1 MIPILYRPDEFFFL
15 SNGLGRLT
23 ECSECTVTEER
34 NGIFECEFKYPI
46 TGRFYDT
53 MINDGGIVAVIHD
66 DKHDIQPFDI
76 YSYSAPI
83 DGIVTPVSTPR
94 FR

>member
-1 MIPILYRPDEFFFL
+1 MIPILYRADELFFL

-66 DKHDIQPFDI
+66 DKHTTQ
-76 YSYSAPI
+76 
-83 DGIVTPVSTPR
+83 
-94 FR
+94 